1 MIWKRQSLG
10 KKCLKQQVIFQGILQ
25 RNVRL
30 YMQSWKMKVILFILV
45 LTQMQEV
52 AVAVQEQEQQKVA
65 ALVVVALKQ
74 GGVVRNGNT
83 PPNTKRELRRRPR
96 DVKS

>member
-1 MIWKRQSLG
+1 
-10 KKCLKQQVIFQGILQ
+10 
-25 RNVRL
+25 
-30 YMQSWKMKVILFILV
+30 
-45 LTQMQEV
+45 MQEV
-52 AVAVQEQEQQKVA
+52 AVAVQAQQKVA

>member
-52 AVAVQEQEQQKVA
+52 AVAVQAQQKVA

>member
-1 MIWKRQSLG
+1 
-10 KKCLKQQVIFQGILQ
+10 
-25 RNVRL
+25 
-30 YMQSWKMKVILFILV
+30 MQSWKMKVILFILV

-52 AVAVQEQEQQKVA
+52 AVAVQAQQKVA